1 MGERV
6 KRSPGHSTWTFDR
19 LDDPYIGL
27 ISGTSM
33 DGIDAVLASF
43 AGQRVDCR
51 VATSFPYPAEL
62 RETLVDVSRH
72 PDACSLDELGVLDR
86 QVGACFRDAALALL
100 EQAGI
105 SPTDVAAIGSHGQTL
120 RHRPDAKAPFSLQI
134 GDPATIAIG
143 TGITTVADF
152 RRADIALGGQG
163 APLMPPFH
171 GWLFRREDVNRVVL
185 NVGGIAN
192 ITTLGETLTGFDTG
206 PGNTLMDAW
215 TARHKGDKFDAGGHW
230 AATGTVDDRLLEHL
244 LDDPYFKAEPPKST
258 GFEYFNLDWLESF
271 GVDGLNPVD
280 VQATLCEL
288 TAASVAAAVV
298 EWAGNTTEILVCG
311 GGTHNTELCRRLE
324 RALPGV
330 EIGSTASAGLDPDW
344 VEATGFAW
352 LARQTLANRPG
363 NAASVTGADRA
374 AILGAIHQAVGEMSN
389 G

>member
-1 MGERV
+1 MT
-6 KRSPGHSTWTFDR
+6 RSPRRSTSPPDR
-19 LDDPYIGL
+19 PDAPYIGL

-43 AGQRVDCR
+43 AERRVDCR
-51 VATSFPYPAEL
+51 ATTSFPYPTEL
-62 RETLVDVSRH
+62 RNALVEASRH
-72 PDACSLDELGVLDR
+72 PDTCSLDELGVLDR
-86 QVGACFRDAALALL
+86 RVGACFRDAALAVL

-105 SPTDVAAIGSHGQTL
+105 AAADIAAIGSHGQTL
-120 RHRPDAKAPFSLQI
+120 RHRPDATAPFSLQI

-171 GWLFRREDVNRVVL
+171 DWLFRREDINRVVL
-185 NVGGIAN
+185 NIGGIAN
-192 ITTLGETLTGFDTG
+192 VTILGETLTGFDTG

-215 TARHKGDKFDAGGHW
+215 TARHQNRKFDEDGSW
-230 AATGTVDDRLLEHL
+230 AAAGTVDDGLLERLLA
-244 LDDPYFKAEPPKST
+244 DPYFRAEPPKST
-258 GFEYFNLDWLESF
+258 GFEYFNLDWLERF
-271 GVDGLNPVD
+271 EVEGLDPGD

-298 EWAGNTTEILVCG
+298 EWAGNTSEILVCG
-311 GGTHNTELCRRLE
+311 GGDHNTELRRRLD

-330 EIGSTASAGLDPDW
+330 QIGSTAGAGLDPDW

-352 LARQTLANRPG
+352 LARQTLAGRPG
-363 NAASVTGADRA
+363 NAASVTGAGGA
-374 AILGAIHQAVGEMSN
+374 AILGAIHQAAGEMSN
-389 G
+389 S